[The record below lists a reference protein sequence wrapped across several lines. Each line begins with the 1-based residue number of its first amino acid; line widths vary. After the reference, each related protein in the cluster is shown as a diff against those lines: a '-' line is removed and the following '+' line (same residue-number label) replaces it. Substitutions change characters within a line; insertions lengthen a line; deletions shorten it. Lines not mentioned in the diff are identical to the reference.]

1 MGSPER
7 RSRERTEIR
16 QKILD
21 VAREMFVE
29 RGYEATTMRA
39 IAEQIEYTPTAIY
52 HHFRNK
58 EALLTELCLQDF
70 RSLAG
75 AFQKI
80 GRIED
85 PVERLKRTG
94 EAYVRFALTHPMQY
108 QLMFMTMRP
117 PLQDVEKTRGN
128 PTEDAYA
135 FLRETCEAVI
145 ASGRLRPEF
154 QDPEELAQIA
164 WSSLHGL
171 MALHIVQREQ
181 PSMVNWRDPRATAF
195 RMADTLIRGMLRSGG
210 E

>member
-16 QKILD
+16 QRILD

-29 RGYEATTMRA
+29 HGYEATTMRA

-58 EALLTELCLQDF
+58 EALLTELCVLDF
-70 RSLAG
+70 QSLAG
-75 AFQKI
+75 AFQRI

-85 PVERLKRTG
+85 PIERLKRTG
-94 EAYVRFALTHPMQY
+94 EAYVEFALAHPMQY

-117 PLQDVEKTRGN
+117 AVTGFEKGQGT

-135 FLRETCEAVI
+135 FLRETCQAVI
-145 ASGRLRPEF
+145 ASRKLRPEF

-171 MALHIVQREQ
+171 MALHIVHREQ
-181 PSMVNWRDPRATAF
+181 HTMVNWRDPRATAS
-195 RMADTLIRGMLRSGG
+195 RMADALIRGMLRSTRG
-210 E
+210 